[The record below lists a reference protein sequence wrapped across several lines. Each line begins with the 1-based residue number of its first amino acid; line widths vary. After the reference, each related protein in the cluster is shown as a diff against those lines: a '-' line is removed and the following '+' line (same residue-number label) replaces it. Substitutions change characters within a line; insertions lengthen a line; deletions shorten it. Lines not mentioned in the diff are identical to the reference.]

1 MSPSREHVVQRSLEA
16 MTRTE
21 AGNRSAQAR
30 STSFAD
36 VGLGDVMPLPEPGA
50 AMLESPGGA
59 RFFPEWRRFYLPVP
73 VKFGLSL
80 LFSAAW
86 VALSLWLSMPWMHA
100 LGDLIG
106 RGWAIVVI
114 TFIAYVPGFMNAFL
128 LSTILMDHRPRRSLP
143 SAYPGVTLLVACY
156 NEANSVADTLRSIAA
171 QTYPGP
177 FEVLVL
183 NDGSTDD
190 TARIV
195 RMTLE
200 EIAAATHGEFRLV
213 DFAANAGKAAVLN
226 RGLEA
231 AKHDYVVTVDGD
243 CWLNPVSLQR
253 IVERRVSDP
262 PNTRAVAGA
271 VLVRNSRRN
280 WLTRA
285 QEWDYFHGI
294 AAVKRMQSMYHGT
307 LVAQGAFS
315 LYDRDA
321 LNEVG
326 GWPECV
332 GEDIVVS
339 WGLLDRGYR
348 IGYAEDAVI
357 FTNVPERLR
366 QFALQR
372 KRWSRGLV
380 EAFRAYPGL
389 LGKRRMTQLF
399 IWWNLFFFPL
409 DLIYTFVFIPG
420 ILLAL
425 LGVYWIAGPMT
436 LAVLPLAALW
446 NYFIFRIQRRMLNQ
460 QGMRVR
466 SNLFGFF
473 FYVLAYSMVMQPVCV
488 WGYFAELVGLRKSW
502 DTK

>member
-1 MSPSREHVVQRSLEA
+1 
-16 MTRTE
+16 
-21 AGNRSAQAR
+21 
-30 STSFAD
+30 
-36 VGLGDVMPLPEPGA
+36 
-50 AMLESPGGA
+50 
-59 RFFPEWRRFYLPVP
+59 
-73 VKFGLSL
+73 
-80 LFSAAW
+80 
-86 VALSLWLSMPWMHA
+86 
-100 LGDLIG
+100 
-106 RGWAIVVI
+106 
-114 TFIAYVPGFMNAFL
+114 
-128 LSTILMDHRPRRSLP
+128 
-143 SAYPGVTLLVACY
+143 
-156 NEANSVADTLRSIAA
+156 
-171 QTYPGP
+171 
-177 FEVLVL
+177 
-183 NDGSTDD
+183 
-190 TARIV
+190 
-195 RMTLE
+195 
-200 EIAAATHGEFRLV
+200 
-213 DFAANAGKAAVLN
+213 
-226 RGLEA
+226 
-231 AKHDYVVTVDGD
+231 
-243 CWLNPVSLQR
+243 
-253 IVERRVSDP
+253 
-262 PNTRAVAGA
+262 